1 MSLKCS
7 QREPRGNP
15 RNSKSPIELS
25 CESELMSGRKMS
37 ISLESEFDPENQFS
51 VILVKVSISL
61 ESELMS
67 EKSQIPKWMIL
78 GCDASAGYRRIRSWR
93 ASRAKELRYF
103 DVLEHGS

>member
-1 MSLKCS
+1 MSLKCY

-25 CESELMSGRKMS
+25 CESELMSGRKVS

-61 ESELMS
+61 QSEFDAQRS
-67 EKSQIPKWMIL
+67 DVPKWCIW
-78 GCDASAGYRRIRSWR
+78 GRG
-93 ASRAKELRYF
+93 AKE
-103 DVLEHGS
+103 VIGS